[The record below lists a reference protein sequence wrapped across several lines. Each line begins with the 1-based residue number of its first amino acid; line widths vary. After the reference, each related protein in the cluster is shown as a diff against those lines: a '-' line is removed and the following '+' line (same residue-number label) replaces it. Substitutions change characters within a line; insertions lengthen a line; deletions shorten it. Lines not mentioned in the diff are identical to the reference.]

1 MRQTQLDSVNR
12 KVRKRRIFLLVAHP
26 GESRIT
32 QVQRTL
38 RLDGGNWSSCPR
50 PWENASE
57 VWVDAPCF
65 PGVRANA
72 DRQTD
77 ASSLSEAIRF

>member
-1 MRQTQLDSVNR
+1 MGA
-12 KVRKRRIFLLVAHP
+12 F
-26 GESRIT
+26 G
-32 QVQRTL
+32 
-38 RLDGGNWSSCPR
+38 PR

-65 PGVRANA
+65 PGVRADA